1 MVRNARRALR
11 RSDANASGRLAAAV
25 AQLETVQVRTVRIV
39 AQTPIRLSG
48 QTPDGATR
56 LVSLHD
62 PEVRPIPK
70 GRLNKP
76 VEFDYKAQVADNAD
90 GVVLD
95 HNVEIGNLPDA
106 PQLAPAIRRIKAR
119 TAGGDG
125 RPQRRRERRSRRTHR
140 TRREAG
146 GHHPQRQTHA
156 RAARGRTPSQRAGT
170 APADEVDRST
180 VRGLSRRLCLTEL
193 WCGQAVGSESP
204 CTA

>member
-39 AQTPIRLSG
+39 AQTRIRLSG

-119 TAGGDG
+119 TGRAPQAVTADRNDG
-125 RPQRRRERRSRRTHR
+125 ESAVH
-140 TRREAG
+140 
-146 GHHPQRQTHA
+146 
-156 RAARGRTPSQRAGT
+156 
-170 APADEVDRST
+170 DE
-180 VRGLSRRLCLTEL
+180 LTEL
-193 WCGQAVGSESP
+193 GVKQVAITRKGKPTPERRVVEHHRSARAPRPPMRSTGAPFAGCLGGSV
-204 CTA
+204 